1 MSDAGLSLIEKHLS
15 DSAHVQ
21 RAFFQ
26 RQGQKLC
33 SVALRMAA
41 CLATEGKLLL
51 CGYGNGGILAQCL
64 ASEFVARQTVD
75 HPPLPVIA
83 LMADTA
89 ASGTE
94 AKKAGQALCRQVA
107 VFGRKGDML
116 LAFLPS
122 GSNAGIAAALQT
134 ARQKGMGTV
143 GLTSED
149 DTAVATHCD
158 TVLEVPDVGTS
169 LVQEV
174 HVAAG
179 HLLYRLTDY
188 YLFENAAVLLNHLR
202 NPHEKRIDDAHL

>member
-21 RAFFQ
+21 RVFFR

-51 CGYGNGGILAQCL
+51 CGHDNGEILAQCL
-64 ASEFVARQTVD
+64 ASEFVGRHTVD
-75 HPPLPVIA
+75 HPPLPVMA
-83 LMADTA
+83 LMTDKA

-94 AKKAGQALCRQVA
+94 PKEAGQTLCQQVA

-116 LAFLPS
+116 LAFSPS
-122 GSNAGIAAALQT
+122 GSNAAIAAALQT
-134 ARQKGMGTV
+134 ARQKGMGTA

-149 DTAVATHCD
+149 DTEVAAHCD
-158 TVLEVPDVGTS
+158 TVLEVPAVGAS

-174 HVAAG
+174 HIAAG

-188 YLFENAAVLLNHLR
+188 YLFENAAVLLKHLR
-202 NPHEKRIDDAHL
+202 TPHDERIDDAHL